1 VNTRITQSQLSR
13 TVLTDLQ
20 GVAARLAKTQQK
32 ISSGKELTAPS
43 DNPYLASRALQLR
56 SDLEANKQYQRNV
69 TEAQAWQTTT
79 DTALNAIN
87 GYVLRARELTVRAGS
102 GTLSQTDLN
111 AISKEIEQLAAAVK
125 NEGNAQYAGRYVF
138 AGTSTDTAP
147 YEDADDLYHGAASPS
162 AVRREIGPGVQVTV
176 NITGSDVIGD
186 ATTGIVGA
194 LRQISADLAA
204 GNTASLQNTDLRA
217 IDAAHDQLIAQRAV
231 SGALGN
237 RLETAADR
245 LSQLEESTTKLL
257 SETEDAD
264 MAKTLIDYS
273 TQQAAYQAALQ
284 AGARMLQPSLLDF
297 LS

>member
-1 VNTRITQSQLSR
+1 VNTRITNSTLTR

-20 GVAARLAKTQQK
+20 SAAARLAKTQEK
-32 ISSGKELTAPS
+32 ISSGKELTTPS
-43 DNPYLASRALQLR
+43 DSPYLVSRALQLR
-56 SDLEANKQYQRNV
+56 SELEANKQYQRNV
-69 TEAQAWQTTT
+69 GEAQAWQNTT

-87 GYVLRARELTVRAGS
+87 GYALRARDLVVRAGS

-125 NEGNAQYAGRYVF
+125 SEGNTQYAGRYVF
-138 AGTSTDTAP
+138 SGTSTQTAP
-147 YEDADDLYHGAASPS
+147 YADTDDLYHGAASPS
-162 AVRREIGPGVQVTV
+162 SILREIGPGVRVAV
-176 NITGSDVIGD
+176 NVVGSDVIGN
-186 ATTGIVGA
+186 ATSGILGT
-194 LRQISADLAA
+194 LRQIQADLAA
-204 GNTASLQNTDLRA
+204 GNTAALQSTDLA
-217 IDAAHDQLIAQRAV
+217 ALDTAHDQLIAQRAV

-237 RLETAADR
+237 RLETAGDR

-257 SETEDAD
+257 SDTEDAD
-264 MAKTLIDYS
+264 MAKTLVDYS